1 MKQNVENEIAIRDKL
16 IVGLEQEG
24 RIKDVITSYS
34 IHYTKVYDFW
44 ILWCSGEF
52 CYQYSSFCKE

>member
-24 RIKDVITSYS
+24 RIKDELIQSQKEM
-34 IHYTKVYDFW
+34 IQ
-44 ILWCSGEF
+44 ILEDHNAELAKMIEHMLLP
-52 CYQYSSFCKE
+52 QR